1 MMFVFSTNVQS
12 MNLYQLTYAKNQFEI
27 IFGAEKQLN
36 FYKKL
41 QTSETHSFVRDQLNK
56 TLEVCLDRR
65 KYFGFIGI
73 QLDVVEK

>member
-12 MNLYQLTYAKNQFEI
+12 MNLYQLTYAKNQFKI

-41 QTSETHSFVRDQLNK
+41 
-56 TLEVCLDRR
+56 
-65 KYFGFIGI
+65 
-73 QLDVVEK
+73 